1 MTMEKQISLGC
12 MRLAKLNI
20 GQAEA
25 LVKAAIGLGVTLF
38 DHADIYG
45 AGKCEE
51 IFGEV
56 LLRNPEIRKQ
66 IKIQTKCGICKGYYD
81 LSKEHILAQ
90 VDKSLLA
97 LKTDYLDILLLHRPD
112 ALVDFAEV
120 NAAFEELYAAGKV
133 REFGVSNMN
142 PHQIELFK
150 KFVKQ
155 PIKYNQL
162 QFSLVHS
169 HLVNQGIFVNMSE
182 KESVDHS
189 SGLIEYCQLND
200 IKIQSWSSLMAS
212 WTEGSYIDNPNY
224 LELNEMLG
232 QLAKKYQV
240 TKNAIGI
247 SWILRH
253 PAKITAVVGTMS
265 IKHLQE
271 IMQARN
277 IELTRPEWYSLY
289 SSAGH
294 KLP

>member
-112 ALVDFAEV
+112 ALIDFSEV

-189 SGLIEYCQLND
+189 SGLIEYCQLNG
-200 IKIQSWSSLMAS
+200 IKLQSWSSLMAS

-224 LELNEMLG
+224 PELNEMLG

-253 PAKITAVVGTMS
+253 PAKITAVVGTTS

-271 IMQARN
+271 IVQARN
-277 IELTRPEWYSLY
+277 IELTRPEWYALY
-289 SSAGH
+289 SSVGH